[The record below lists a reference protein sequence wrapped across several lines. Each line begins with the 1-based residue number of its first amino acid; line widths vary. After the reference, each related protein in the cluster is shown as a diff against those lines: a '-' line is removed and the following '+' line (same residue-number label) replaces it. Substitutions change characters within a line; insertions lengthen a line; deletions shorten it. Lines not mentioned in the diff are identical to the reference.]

1 MSSPNNHNHNQLPP
15 TGSDNDPR
23 YANLDERK
31 RKRMISNR
39 ESARRSRAKK
49 QQRVDELL
57 AEISQLQNDNN
68 TIMKKI
74 DGATQMYVGAASQ
87 NNVLRAQLTEL
98 TERLH
103 SLNSVLHIAQEV
115 SGLALEIPEIPDT
128 LLEPW
133 QLPCSV
139 QPITASLNMDMF

>member
-1 MSSPNNHNHNQLPP
+1 MASPNNHLPP

-23 YANLDERK
+23 YANFDERK

-49 QQRVDELL
+49 QERLDELL
-57 AEISQLQNDNN
+57 AEISQLQNDNS

-139 QPITASLNMDMF
+139 QQPITASFNMDMF

>member
-1 MSSPNNHNHNQLPP
+1 MASPTNP
-15 TGSDNDPR
+15 GSDGDR

-49 QQRVDELL
+49 QQRLDELL
-57 AEISQLQNDNN
+57 TEITQLQSENN
-68 TIMKKI
+68 TVMKKI
-74 DGATQMYVGAASQ
+74 DAATQMFVGVASQ

-98 TERLH
+98 TDRLQ

-115 SGLALEIPEIPDT
+115 SGMTMDIPEIPDT

-133 QLPCSV
+133 KLPYPI
-139 QPITASLNMDMF
+139 QPIIASNNMNNMNMF

>member
-1 MSSPNNHNHNQLPP
+1 MASPKS
-15 TGSDNDPR
+15 GSDGDPR

-49 QQRVDELL
+49 QICLDELL
-57 AEISQLQNDNN
+57 GQINHLQNDNN
-68 TIMKKI
+68 TIMRKI
-74 DGATQMYVGAASQ
+74 DGATHMFVGVASQ

-98 TERLH
+98 TDRLH

-115 SGLALEIPEIPDT
+115 SGLAMDIPEVPDT

-133 QLPCSV
+133 KLPCPTH
-139 QPITASLNMDMF
+139 PITASNLNMF

>member
-1 MSSPNNHNHNQLPP
+1 MASPQSANL
-15 TGSDNDPR
+15 GSDADLR

-49 QQRVDELL
+49 QHRLDELL
-57 AEISQLQNDNN
+57 GEISRLQNENN

-74 DGATQMYVGAASQ
+74 DGATQMFVGSASQ

-98 TERLH
+98 TDRLH

-115 SGLALEIPEIPDT
+115 SGLAMDIPELPDT

-133 QLPCSV
+133 KLPCPN
-139 QPITASLNMDMF
+139 QPITASFDMNMF

>member
-1 MSSPNNHNHNQLPP
+1 MASPNSSSE
-15 TGSDNDPR
+15 TR

-49 QQRVDELL
+49 QNRLDELL
-57 AEISQLQNDNN
+57 SEINQLQNDNT

-74 DGATQMYVGAASQ
+74 DGATQILVGANSQ

-98 TERLH
+98 TDRLH

-115 SGLALEIPEIPDT
+115 SGLAMDIPEMPDT

-133 QLPCSV
+133 KLPCSI
-139 QPITASLNMDMF
+139 QPITAASFDMSMF